1 MSWQSCK
8 NRGIIFAIIITLLV
22 SPIFIAEAVYWLTIL
37 RFSDIANKELF
48 TGIVSA
54 LIVFGLTKIIELF
67 VAVANRKFKH
77 LSSLNIA
84 SAYLNRLSY
93 SIKYNLTIVN
103 ARKSGIEQKL
113 QNFFTNELE
122 AMPVLEDYGTQF
134 SIANLEIINKL
145 ESVRHFVS
153 DCNRI
158 TATNNQDYGN
168 IKKYFNELKD
178 KFRDEDREFF
188 CNKFVENS
196 QNVINE
202 LERLKTDL
210 LILSTTIA
218 IRFDKDYVDPDI
230 WFFNLF
236 FPQVKDKASQE
247 ELIDKFKTKTVVEFK
262 VDNDFSKRVIE
273 TIEGEKLL

>member
-1 MSWQSCK
+1 MSLRSCK
-8 NRGIIFAIIITLLV
+8 NKSLILVIVVVLLT
-22 SPIFIAEAVYWLTIL
+22 SPIFIAGAIYWLTIL
-37 RFSDIANKELF
+37 WFYDIANKELF

-54 LIVFGLTKIIELF
+54 LIVFALTKIIELF

-77 LSSLNIA
+77 LASLNIA
-84 SAYLNRLSY
+84 NAYLNRLSY
-93 SIKYNLTIVN
+93 AIRHNLTIVN

-113 QNFFTNELE
+113 QNFFSNELE

-236 FPQVKDKASQE
+236 FPQAKDKASQE

-262 VDNDFSKRVIE
+262 IDNDFSKRVTE
-273 TIEGEKLL
+273 RIEGKELP